1 MAGAGESLERQKWQC
16 AKGMVPGLLP
26 RGVGVVGG
34 AGGSGATC
42 NGVHVQ
48 LCGGKGMRIH
58 CTLYIVHCTLYI
70 VLAQPS
76 HVHCS
81 FSTGSLL
88 CSMFV
93 AFAVFH
99 FGLWTLDF
107 LTFDFTPSHVH

>member
-58 CTLYIVHCTLYI
+58 CTLYIVH

-76 HVHCS
+76 HVSCS
-81 FSTGSLL
+81 FSTVSLL

-99 FGLWTLDF
+99 FGLWTF
-107 LTFDFTPSHVH
+107 

>member
-1 MAGAGESLERQKWQC
+1 VAGAGESLERQKWQC

-48 LCGGKGMRIH
+48 LCGGKEMRIH
-58 CTLYIVHCTLYI
+58 CTLHIVHCTLYI
-70 VLAQPS
+70 ARVLAQPS
-76 HVHCS
+76 HVSCS
-81 FSTGSLL
+81 FSTVSLL

-93 AFAVFH
+93 ACAVFH
-99 FGLWTLDF
+99 FGL
-107 LTFDFTPSHVH
+107 FDV